1 VAQKETTDLER
12 GIYMLQHLD
21 ATQIIEGLCERL
33 QDTEFEDYNSQDEL
47 LLDIGDIVKEY
58 IHSGLGEFASV
69 CVRGKDKGKSK
80 SVWAYGTD
88 FWPDIT
94 VEVRE
99 LPTIAIEVRL
109 AKKDN
114 GLAESVA
121 SAIGKALIYSVQYS
135 HCIAFVLDRTESDLG
150 KHWFDSEVEDRLWDN
165 HRISL
170 VIVQ

>member
-1 VAQKETTDLER
+1 
-12 GIYMLQHLD
+12 MLQHLD
-21 ATQIIEGLCERL
+21 AAQVVEGLCETL
-33 QDTEFEDYNSQDEL
+33 HDTEFEDYNTENEL
-47 LLDIGDIVKEY
+47 LTDIGDIVTEY
-58 IHSGLGEFASV
+58 IKNELEALASV
-69 CVRGKDKGKSK
+69 WLKGRDKGKSK

-88 FWPDIT
+88 FWPDIV

-109 AKKDN
+109 AKRDN

-121 SAIGKALIYSVQYS
+121 SAIGNTLIHSVQYS
-135 HCIAFVLDRTESDLG
+135 HVIAFVLDRTESDLG
-150 KHWFDSEVEDRLWDN
+150 KHWFDSEIEDQLWDN